1 MVLVAVV
8 LVVVDLVPEVQALLP
23 VVVAEG
29 VRVAVA
35 LSAEAATAVGL
46 QFPFRGRATE
56 TCLQVQSSP

>member
-1 MVLVAVV
+1 VVLVVGR
-8 LVVVDLVPEVQALLP
+8 VVVDLVLEVRAVLP